1 MDREAEGP
9 RRERAPVGAG
19 SASQGAHM
27 ETQQRLYGRGA
38 LTKQVTARK
47 TRGQQ
52 AGRRWPEEPCLSR
65 MGTAAGTE
73 SRERRRGKL
82 GRPAELQLSRMGP
95 TAGRKGRKRRG
106 EELGKPAEP
115 RLSRMGPAA
124 GKEGRERRGG
134 ELGKPAKAGHRRR
147 RAPRQR
153 RRSPPHWHAQRAQLR
168 RGKARGRK
176 LMGQP
181 SRGWPRASRG
191 AARLTGADRRT
202 SGWRNAAD
210 GGREERPA
218 EGRQRRI
225 RKDWSGGG
233 PPGICKGDQ
242 PLRGWPEAR
251 GGAARRAATQRRHS
265 SPQATSGG
273 KGGPWPARGRPRR
286 PGGGG
291 SREVGRR

>member
-1 MDREAEGP
+1 MDHEAERP

-19 SASQGAHM
+19 SASQDAHM

-38 LTKQVTARK
+38 QTKQVTARK

-65 MGTAAGTE
+65 MGTAAGAE

-124 GKEGRERRGG
+124 GRESRERRGG

-168 RGKARGRK
+168 RGKARGPETDGAT
-176 LMGQP
+176 LEGMAPSQP
-181 SRGWPRASRG
+181 GRSQTHW
-191 AARLTGADRRT
+191 RR
-202 SGWRNAAD
+202 
-210 GGREERPA
+210 
-218 EGRQRRI
+218 
-225 RKDWSGGG
+225 
-233 PPGICKGDQ
+233 
-242 PLRGWPEAR
+242 
-251 GGAARRAATQRRHS
+251 
-265 SPQATSGG
+265 
-273 KGGPWPARGRPRR
+273 
-286 PGGGG
+286 
-291 SREVGRR
+291 

>member
-1 MDREAEGP
+1 MDREAERP

-19 SASQGAHM
+19 SASQDAHM

-38 LTKQVTARK
+38 QTTQATARK

-65 MGTAAGTE
+65 MGPAAGRESRRRRGGKLRKSAEPRLPRMGTAAGIE

-82 GRPAELQLSRMGP
+82 GRPAETRPSRMGP
-95 TAGRKGRKRRG
+95 AAGRKSRERRG

-134 ELGKPAKAGHRRR
+134 ELGKPAKAGHGRR

-168 RGKARGRK
+168 RGKARGPETDGAT
-176 LMGQP
+176 LEGMAPSQP
-181 SRGWPRASRG
+181 GRSQTHW
-191 AARLTGADRRT
+191 RR
-202 SGWRNAAD
+202 
-210 GGREERPA
+210 
-218 EGRQRRI
+218 
-225 RKDWSGGG
+225 
-233 PPGICKGDQ
+233 
-242 PLRGWPEAR
+242 
-251 GGAARRAATQRRHS
+251 
-265 SPQATSGG
+265 
-273 KGGPWPARGRPRR
+273 
-286 PGGGG
+286 
-291 SREVGRR
+291 